1 MLDLTVL
8 ITFNTILNLENVI
21 FYFHEIF
28 VVKKFVM
35 KHLIYEDKQAG
46 QAQIDADRKGQKI
59 HEDVRLREIVT
70 SPTKIY

>member
-28 VVKKFVM
+28 VLVKKFVM
-35 KHLIYEDKQAG
+35 KHLIYEDKPG
-46 QAQIDADRKGQKI
+46 RRKLTQT
-59 HEDVRLREIVT
+59 VRAKKFMRTFV
-70 SPTKIY
+70 